1 MSSMGTIAGNVST
14 LPEDRVVT
22 DQVPALAEKLD
33 QILVELRKINSHF
46 ALINDKVITE
56 EDIILDMEDDNE

>member
-1 MSSMGTIAGNVST
+1 MGTIAGNVSS
-14 LPEDRVVT
+14 LPGDHVET
-22 DQVPALAEKLD
+22 SQVPVLAEKLD

-56 EDIILDMEDDNE
+56 EDILIDQEDDDE

>member
-14 LPEDRVVT
+14 LPQDHVET
-22 DQVPALAEKLD
+22 SQVPALEEKLD
-33 QILVELRKINSHF
+33 LILVELRKVNSHL

>member
-1 MSSMGTIAGNVST
+1 MSIGTIAGNVST
-14 LPEDRVVT
+14 RPGDSVTT

-33 QILVELRKINSHF
+33 AILIELRKINSHF

-56 EDIILDMEDDNE
+56 EDIIIDQEDNDE

>member
-1 MSSMGTIAGNVST
+1 MPIGTIAGNVST

-22 DQVPALAEKLD
+22 DQLPILAEKLD
-33 QILVELRKINSHF
+33 LILVELRKVNSHL

-56 EDIILDMEDDNE
+56 EDILIDMEDDNE